1 MAITYTWTFGP
12 LDVTLSEDGLS
23 NVVKTV
29 HWRLTGVDGNFS
41 ETVYGTEGM
50 DSPVPE
56 NFIDYEDISKED
68 VQEWIEGKMGEE
80 RIDSMKSSISS
91 SINLKKNPVSA
102 TLAPP
107 WAAEEVAVV
116 GVDPLPEP
124 TA

>member
-41 ETVYGTEGM
+41 ETVYGSEGM
-50 DSPVPE
+50 DSPVPA
-56 NFIDYEDISKED
+56 NFIDYEDITKED
-68 VQEWIEGKMGEE
+68 VQEWIEDKMDEE

-107 WAAEEVAVV
+107 WDVEEVTVV